1 MKEEDLKKNL
11 DKIIID
17 GLIKEAEQENAD
29 FEAAM
34 KKMSNEDFLELIMD
48 HEHVADEVCKDMTT
62 GEQTKLDAKATVY
75 RIKAGLDARNQG
87 TVIRE

>member
-34 KKMSNEDFLELIMD
+34 KKMSNEDFL
-48 HEHVADEVCKDMTT
+48 
-62 GEQTKLDAKATVY
+62 
-75 RIKAGLDARNQG
+75 
-87 TVIRE
+87 